1 MRQPVASPGTDDVM
15 VNVLQNGWD
24 AQRWKKD
31 AEKWEDEVKKI
42 EEHLKDLES
51 EEKRQ
56 NIGELGMVAHWNSVN
71 TMLAAWLAWIHTSCR
86 QGQ

>member
-1 MRQPVASPGTDDVM
+1 MRQPVASLGTNDVM
-15 VNVLQNGWD
+15 MDVLQKGWD

-31 AEKWEDEVKKI
+31 TEKWEDEVKKN

-56 NIGELGMVAHWNSVN
+56 YVGELGMVAHWNSIN
-71 TMLAAWLAWIHTSCR
+71 TVLAAWLAWIATHIM
-86 QGQ
+86 